1 MKLQHFTMENSLNNQ
16 FWGDLFADPTA
27 ASSATT
33 PFRADAQKNTEQ
45 PSVPNEGVPSE
56 PGDWTLGSRNTINL
70 PPITSP
76 RRRENTHLSASTSP
90 QKFFNPNQ
98 RGFDAKVARLCTV
111 VTGLLD
117 RINEIEEA

>member
-1 MKLQHFTMENSLNNQ
+1 MNNAI
-16 FWGDLFADPTA
+16 WGDLFADPTT
-27 ASSATT
+27 ASSVTQA
-33 PFRADAQKNTEQ
+33 PFRADAQNMEQ
-45 PSVPNEGVPSE
+45 TSVPNEGVPSE
-56 PGDWTLGSRNTINL
+56 PGDWALGSRNMISL

-76 RRRENTHLSASTSP
+76 RRRGNTHLSASTSP

-98 RGFDAKVARLCTV
+98 RTSDAKVARLCTV